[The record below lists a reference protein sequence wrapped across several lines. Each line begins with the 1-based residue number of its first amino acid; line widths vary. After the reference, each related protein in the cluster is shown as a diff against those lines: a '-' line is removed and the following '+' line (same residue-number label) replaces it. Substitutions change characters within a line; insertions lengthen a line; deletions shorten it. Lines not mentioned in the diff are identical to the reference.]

1 MQMRRHGLISFCL
14 PVSNGH
20 VERVFSM
27 LKVIK
32 SDRCNSHGEDR
43 LDQLVRIK
51 VDGPPFAQWDATP
64 AVQLWWK
71 AKLCRDVKD
80 TRTPPTPSTSAFAT
94 TVDEEQIVDTLNL
107 DDWDTFLE
115 GLILFKFYCN

>member
-1 MQMRRHGLISFCL
+1 
-14 PVSNGH
+14 
-20 VERVFSM
+20 M

-32 SDRCNSHGEDR
+32 TDRHNSLGEDR
-43 LDQLVRIK
+43 LDQLDRIK

-80 TRTPPTPSTSAFAT
+80 TRALPTPSTSAFETTVDET
-94 TVDEEQIVDTLNL
+94 TVDEEQIENTYSQYLC
-107 DDWDTFLE
+107 
-115 GLILFKFYCN
+115 I